1 MKTPTIAFALIT
13 AVAFGGYAFADP
25 QPLTRAGCDE
35 AGMTW
40 NDNANVCG
48 VAVMAEDES
57 SSQPLTRADCDAAGM
72 TWNDNAN
79 ACGVETPS
87 QPLTRADCDA
97 AGMTWNDSANACGVP
112 AAAAAA
118 APAKAMME
126 PGEKKAVK
134 KAKTRHGAKKTVKK
148 KSAHGTPAKKEKHP
162 ILDWLKRS
170 RNQP

>member
-13 AVAFGGYAFADP
+13 AVALSGYAFAES

-79 ACGVETPS
+79 ACGVS
-87 QPLTRADCDA
+87 
-97 AGMTWNDSANACGVP
+97 
-112 AAAAAA
+112 AAAA
-118 APAKAMME
+118 APAKKMMA

-148 KSAHGTPAKKEKHP
+148 KSAHGTTAKKEKHP

-170 RNQP
+170 RNQS